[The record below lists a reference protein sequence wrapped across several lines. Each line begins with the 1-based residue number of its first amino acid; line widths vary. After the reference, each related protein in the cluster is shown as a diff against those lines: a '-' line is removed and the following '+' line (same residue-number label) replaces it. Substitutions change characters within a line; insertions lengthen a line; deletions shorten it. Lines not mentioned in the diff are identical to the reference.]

1 MNLLSSVRGSYLGYV
16 FIAIVGCL
24 FHSKLKR
31 HAKLLY
37 DHLQQTANHVFLMY
51 GDQTAKQNQE
61 VREHMRAVRTD
72 ESMILVATGQKIG
85 EGFDFPRF
93 DTLMLAAPVKFEG
106 RLMQYI
112 GRLTRSYEGKT
123 DIVVYDYVDSH
134 IRIFDKQYRHRLKTY
149 KKAGYLIQSDT
160 PGKKQITN
168 MIFDGKDYAE
178 QFERDLVEADADIVI
193 SSPKIR
199 ADRIRRMI
207 DLTRGRMENGVSIT
221 VITMQPE
228 SIGYEDT
235 LELEILISEMK
246 NAGMTVRTTKDEGE
260 HFAVID
266 RRLVWHGGMNL
277 LGKADAWDNLMRLE
291 STQAA
296 AELMELAEKML

>member
-1 MNLLSSVRGSYLGYV
+1 
-16 FIAIVGCL
+16 
-24 FHSKLKR
+24 
-31 HAKLLY
+31 
-37 DHLQQTANHVFLMY
+37 
-51 GDQTAKQNQE
+51 
-61 VREHMRAVRTD
+61 
-72 ESMILVATGQKIG
+72 
-85 EGFDFPRF
+85 
-93 DTLMLAAPVKFEG
+93 
-106 RLMQYI
+106 
-112 GRLTRSYEGKT
+112 
-123 DIVVYDYVDSH
+123 
-134 IRIFDKQYRHRLKTY
+134 
-149 KKAGYLIQSDT
+149 
-160 PGKKQITN
+160 

-178 QFERDLVEADADIVI
+178 QFERDLVEADEDIVI

-199 ADRIRRMI
+199 ADRVRRMI
-207 DLTRGRMENGVSIT
+207 DLTRGRMESGVSIT